1 MNLKT
6 RRMNHIFKED
16 GKALIVAMDHGTF
29 NGAAPG
35 LEHPG
40 ETLQQIAEGGADAVL
55 CNFGVA
61 RKFAKELAPL
71 GYIARLDLPPTY
83 MGQGHDS
90 RLVFDAEYALRM
102 GADAVPINRRS
113 NGRKYYCNWCDRTDS
128 CYVSGNREW
137 ISCQKCNA
145 AYRCK
150 SGRRVTGN

>member
-102 GADAVPINRRS
+102 GADAVMLNV
-113 NGRKYYCNWCDRTDS
+113 GQGVD
-128 CYVSGNREW
+128 VE
-137 ISCQKCNA
+137 
-145 AYRCK
+145 
-150 SGRRVTGN
+150 

>member
-71 GYIARLDLPPTY
+71 GYIARL
-83 MGQGHDS
+83 
-90 RLVFDAEYALRM
+90 ALQHTWARVM
-102 GADAVPINRRS
+102 TADWYSMQNMRFA
-113 NGRKYYCNWCDRTDS
+113 W
-128 CYVSGNREW
+128 EQMQLW
-137 ISCQKCNA
+137 
-145 AYRCK
+145 
-150 SGRRVTGN
+150 

>member
-61 RKFAKELAPL
+61 RKFAKELAPFSRSFTGIL
-71 GYIARLDLPPTY
+71 LLRKRFYDDSNRILLYPDLY
-83 MGQGHDS
+83 H
-90 RLVFDAEYALRM
+90 
-102 GADAVPINRRS
+102 
-113 NGRKYYCNWCDRTDS
+113 
-128 CYVSGNREW
+128 
-137 ISCQKCNA
+137 
-145 AYRCK
+145 
-150 SGRRVTGN
+150 

>member
-102 GADAVPINRRS
+102 GADASRRS
-113 NGRKYYCNWCDRTDS
+113 ADMSEEKKLNIPWFKRGDVDAVIGVFFDGFSNRIRNWTFS
-128 CYVSGNREW
+128 ILI
-137 ISCQKCNA
+137 ISI
-145 AYRCK
+145 
-150 SGRRVTGN
+150 

>member
-6 RRMNHIFKED
+6 RRMSHIFKED

-29 NGAAPG
+29 NGASAG

-40 ETLQQIAEGGADAVL
+40 ETLSQIAEGGADAVL

-83 MGQGHDS
+83 MGQGMTADLYLM
-90 RLVFDAEYALRM
+90 RNMPLRI
-102 GADAVPINRRS
+102 GADAVIV
-113 NGRKYYCNWCDRTDS
+113 NGDR
-128 CYVSGNREW
+128 V
-137 ISCQKCNA
+137 
-145 AYRCK
+145 
-150 SGRRVTGN
+150 